1 MNCLAGVLK
10 NLTNGGAIAF
20 LVMECQEGKG
30 DWGCMHNWH
39 SAVGDFEGTDHEI
52 INHGPTVLPEDNAAI
67 IFASGTKPVNF
78 PTAYLR
84 LFFSRHYR
92 STKKEC

>member
-1 MNCLAGVLK
+1 
-10 NLTNGGAIAF
+10 
-20 LVMECQEGKG
+20 MECQEGKG